1 VSERERERERARARV
16 YVCVCTHNHV
26 PQSRGPWTTVAVRC
40 TRISRRFPCPNL
52 VRAFQTPRCT
62 LRLPVRARACVCVC
76 VHACVCARARACSVV
91 WCSRNNIEANKCT
104 QNWTRMRRDGRR
116 AAGTR
121 HGQTWLKVGTSVT
134 WQSSFRARQV
144 GMCTVLA
151 VCEGARGTARRAQK
165 QHCLSGARPSRQAC
179 GRDRTRAHALCVQS
193 HSASHRQTRASART
207 HCPSL
212 LLTSIRSCLAT
223 MMRRQSSW
231 T

>member
-1 VSERERERERARARV
+1 MCV
-16 YVCVCTHNHV
+16 YA
-26 PQSRGPWTTVAVRC
+26 QSRTSK
-40 TRISRRFPCPNL
+40 SRSLDDSGCALYTNFEAFSLSQSCASFSNSPMHASSPC
-52 VRAFQTPRCT
+52 
-62 LRLPVRARACVCVC
+62 VRARVCVC

-104 QNWTRMRRDGRR
+104 QKWTRMRRDGRR

>member
-1 VSERERERERARARV
+1 MRERERARARARV
-16 YVCVCTHNHV
+16 CMCVCVRTITYLKVEV
-26 PQSRGPWTTVAVRC
+26 PGRQWLCVVHEFRGVFLVPILCELFKLPDA
-40 TRISRRFPCPNL
+40 RFVSLC
-52 VRAFQTPRCT
+52 
-62 LRLPVRARACVCVC
+62 ARACVCVC
-76 VHACVCARARACSVV
+76 VHACARARARACSVV

>member
-1 VSERERERERARARV
+1 MC
-16 YVCVCTHNHV
+16 VCVRTITYLKVEV
-26 PQSRGPWTTVAVRC
+26 PGRQWLCVVHEIRGVFLV
-40 TRISRRFPCPNL
+40 PNL
-52 VRAFQTPRCT
+52 CE
-62 LRLPVRARACVCVC
+62 LGKLPDARFVSLCARACVCVC
-76 VHACVCARARACSVV
+76 VHACARARARACSVV

>member
-1 VSERERERERARARV
+1 MC
-16 YVCVCTHNHV
+16 VCVRTITYLKVEV
-26 PQSRGPWTTVAVRC
+26 PGRQWLCVVHEFRGVFLVPILCELFKLPDA
-40 TRISRRFPCPNL
+40 RFVSLC
-52 VRAFQTPRCT
+52 
-62 LRLPVRARACVCVC
+62 ARACVCVC
-76 VHACVCARARACSVV
+76 VHACARARARACSVV

>member
-1 VSERERERERARARV
+1 MRERERESARARV
-16 YVCVCTHNHV
+16 CMCVCVRTITYLKVEV
-26 PQSRGPWTTVAVRC
+26 PGRQWLCVVHEFRGVFLVPILCELFKLPDA
-40 TRISRRFPCPNL
+40 RFVSLC
-52 VRAFQTPRCT
+52 
-62 LRLPVRARACVCVC
+62 ARACVCVC
-76 VHACVCARARACSVV
+76 VHACARARARACSVV
-91 WCSRNNIEANKCT
+91 WCSRNNIEANNCT